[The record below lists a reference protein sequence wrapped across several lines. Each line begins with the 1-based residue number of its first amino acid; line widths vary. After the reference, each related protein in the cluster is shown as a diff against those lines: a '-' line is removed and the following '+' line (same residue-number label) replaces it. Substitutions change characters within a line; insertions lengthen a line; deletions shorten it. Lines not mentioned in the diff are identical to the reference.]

1 VKADVKQHNHG
12 FGARFFASMDSL
24 LIATVVT
31 LACGLV
37 AALAEYGTHIAVAHM
52 SARQIEIHA
61 AVDATAIGLV
71 TVTLIGSLIVL
82 VRVRRR
88 MVVEELARVAELNHN
103 VRNALQ
109 VIRHSHTLERDE
121 QAEAIVASV
130 DRIDETLRRLFPAL
144 RTAEVAS
151 NTARSRLVRS
161 MDVPRQPQSKNDTT
175 SSANSHSDE

>member
-1 VKADVKQHNHG
+1 
-12 FGARFFASMDSL
+12 
-24 LIATVVT
+24 
-31 LACGLV
+31 
-37 AALAEYGTHIAVAHM
+37 
-52 SARQIEIHA
+52 
-61 AVDATAIGLV
+61 
-71 TVTLIGSLIVL
+71 
-82 VRVRRR
+82 